1 MLRIKLVKSPVG
13 HNIRNRRTII
23 ALGLHKVHQVVEQ
36 PDNPSIRGMIQ
47 HVHPMLQVEV
57 VEGEAAPK
65 KAPKQAAPKAAPK
78 STESAEKPAAKP
90 KKAPAKADDAPKP
103 KRAPKRA
110 AEENE

>member
-1 MLRIKLVKSPVG
+1 MLRIKLIKSPVG

-65 KAPKQAAPKAAPK
+65 KAPKQAAPKAAKPV
-78 STESAEKPAAKP
+78 EKPAAKP
-90 KKAPAKADDAPKP
+90 KKAPAKAEDAPKP
-103 KRAPKRA
+103 KRAPKKA

>member
-1 MLRIKLVKSPVG
+1 MLRIKLIKSPVG

-57 VEGEAAPK
+57 VEGDAAPK
-65 KAPKQAAPKAAPK
+65 KAAPKAAKP
-78 STESAEKPAAKP
+78 AEKPAAKP
-90 KKAPAKADDAPKP
+90 KKAPAKAEDAPKP
-103 KRAPKRA
+103 KRAPKKA
-110 AEENE
+110 AEEKE